1 MSESACPPW
10 RSGYEPRI
18 LLSSL
23 KQKKDAEASSFNV
36 DNSFEISNFKIW
48 RSDLL
53 ETINTIQ
60 LFSKIS
66 LKENMSLTTTS

>member
-1 MSESACPPW
+1 MV
-10 RSGYEPRI
+10 
-18 LLSSL
+18 
-23 KQKKDAEASSFNV
+23 V
-36 DNSFEISNFKIW
+36 DNSFEISNFKIL

>member
-1 MSESACPPW
+1 MV
-10 RSGYEPRI
+10 
-18 LLSSL
+18 
-23 KQKKDAEASSFNV
+23 V

-66 LKENMSLTTTS
+66 LKDNMSLTTTS

>member
-1 MSESACPPW
+1 MN
-10 RSGYEPRI
+10 
-18 LLSSL
+18 
-23 KQKKDAEASSFNV
+23 QEAFVV
-36 DNSFEISNFKIW
+36 DNFIEISNIKIW